1 MAAAGVLV
9 LLCAGFLCSM
19 KHKRNIMLS
28 PSSKFLDRNAS
39 LKDPEIDTARLQTHL
54 FSYDELLQAT
64 NRFDAS
70 NELGDGGFGTVYKGS
85 EEV

>member
-1 MAAAGVLV
+1 
-9 LLCAGFLCSM
+9 
-19 KHKRNIMLS
+19 MLS
-28 PSSKFLDRNAS
+28 PSSRFLVRNAS
-39 LKDPEIDTARLQTHL
+39 FKPHLKDPEIDTARLQTHL